1 MTKKLILVAGI
12 LLFIGLSVTIMG
24 NATAVL
30 SYKSGILV
38 LGGTLLIG
46 FLSFPIKSY
55 NDLIKTLFLVFKH
68 QEPNYQRLV
77 KRIERLARINR
88 VHGNLA
94 LEKELNN
101 IENLFLRKGIELVVD
116 EYDPYEIHNI
126 MEQEYELY
134 FSRKES
140 LVNILTTLQKLA
152 PAIGF
157 VGTVIGLISVLGNM
171 GDPAEMGRG
180 MAIALQTTL
189 YGLLFANFLFLPL
202 SKKLSAYVKSEAKL
216 LYIIL
221 EGLMDIAKYRNP
233 KAIAYRLQSYL
244 RNYCGIQ
251 EYALESPSH
260 SGWRIPF
267 NPFQKMTTRRQ
278 HV

>member
-12 LLFIGLSVTIMG
+12 LLFTGLSAAIMG
-24 NATAVL
+24 NATTTL
-30 SYKSGILV
+30 SIKSGLLV
-38 LGGTLLIG
+38 LGGTVLIG
-46 FLSFPIKSY
+46 FLSFPMKSY
-55 NDLIKTLFLVFKH
+55 HDLFRTLFIVFK
-68 QEPNYQRLV
+68 QPEPNYRKLV

-88 VHGNLA
+88 VYGNLA
-94 LEKELNN
+94 LENEIRN

-126 MEQEYELY
+126 IEQEYELY

-140 LVNILTTLQKLA
+140 LIGMLTTLQKLA

-157 VGTVIGLISVLGNM
+157 VGTIIGLINVLGNV
-171 GDPAEMGRG
+171 GDPVEMGRG
-180 MAIALQTTL
+180 IAIALQTTL

-202 SKKLSAYVKSEAKL
+202 SKKMSAYVKSEANL
-216 LYIIL
+216 HYIIL

-233 KAIAYRLQSYL
+233 KAVAYRLQSFL

-260 SGWRIPF
+260 AGRRISF
-267 NPFQKMTTRRQ
+267 NPFQKGTARRQ

>member
-1 MTKKLILVAGI
+1 
-12 LLFIGLSVTIMG
+12 
-24 NATAVL
+24 
-30 SYKSGILV
+30 
-38 LGGTLLIG
+38 LLIG

-55 NDLIKTLFLVFKH
+55 NDLIKTLFLVFKTPA
-68 QEPNYQRLV
+68 PNYRALV

-88 VHGNLA
+88 SYGNLA
-94 LEKELNN
+94 LEKELNE

-116 EYDPYEIHNI
+116 GYDPYEIYNI

-134 FSRKES
+134 ISRKES
-140 LVNILTTLQKLA
+140 LISILTTLQKLA

-157 VGTVIGLISVLGNM
+157 VGTIIGLINVLGNM
-171 GDPAEMGRG
+171 GDPVEMGRG
-180 MAIALQTTL
+180 IAIALQTTL

-202 SKKLSAYVKSEAKL
+202 SKKLSAYVKSEANL

-221 EGLMDIAKYRNP
+221 EGLMDIAKFRNP
-233 KAIAYRLQSYL
+233 KAVAYRLQSYL

-260 SGWRIPF
+260 KGSQISF
-267 NPFQKMTTRRQ
+267 NPFQKVTARRQ

>member
-12 LLFIGLSVTIMG
+12 LLFIGLSAAIMG
-24 NATAVL
+24 NATTTL
-30 SYKSGILV
+30 SIKSGLLV
-38 LGGTLLIG
+38 LGGALLIG
-46 FLSFPIKSY
+46 FLSFSIKSY
-55 NDLIKTLFLVFKH
+55 NDLFKTLFLVFKH
-68 QEPNYQRLV
+68 PEPNYRKLV
-77 KRIERLARINR
+77 ERIERLARINR
-88 VHGNLA
+88 VYGNLA
-94 LEKELNN
+94 LEKEINN
-101 IENLFLRKGIELVVD
+101 IENLFLRKGVELVVD

-140 LVNILTTLQKLA
+140 LISILTTLQKLA

-157 VGTVIGLISVLGNM
+157 VGTIIGLINVLGNM
-171 GDPAEMGRG
+171 ADPVEMGRG
-180 MAIALQTTL
+180 IAIALQTTL

-221 EGLMDIAKYRNP
+221 EGLMDIAKHRNP
-233 KAIAYRLQSYL
+233 KTVAYRLQSYL
-244 RNYCGIQ
+244 RNYCGTQ
-251 EYALESPSH
+251 EYALESPSRK
-260 SGWRIPF
+260 GWRIPF
-267 NPFQKMTTRRQ
+267 NPFQRVTTRRQ

>member
-1 MTKKLILVAGI
+1 MIRKLMPVAGI
-12 LLFIGLSVTIMG
+12 LLFVGVSAAVMGKATTTLSI
-24 NATAVL
+24 
-30 SYKSGILV
+30 KSGLLV
-38 LGGTLLIG
+38 FGGTVVIG
-46 FLSFPIKSY
+46 FLSFPMKSY
-55 NDLIKTLFLVFKH
+55 HDLFKTLSLVFK
-68 QEPNYQRLV
+68 QPEPNYRELV

-88 VHGNLA
+88 AYGNLA
-94 LEKELNN
+94 LENEIKK

-140 LVNILTTLQKLA
+140 LIGMLTTLQKLA

-157 VGTVIGLISVLGNM
+157 VGTIIGLINVLGNI

-180 MAIALQTTL
+180 IAIALQTTL

-216 LYIIL
+216 HYIIL

-233 KAIAYRLQSYL
+233 KAVAYRLQSFL
-244 RNYCGIQ
+244 RNYCGVQ

-260 SGWRIPF
+260 TRRQISL
-267 NPFQKMTTRRQ
+267 NPFQKVTTKRQ

>member
-1 MTKKLILVAGI
+1 MTKKLILVVGI
-12 LLFIGLSVTIMG
+12 LLFIGLSAAIMG
-24 NATAVL
+24 NATTTL
-30 SYKSGILV
+30 NIKSGLLV
-38 LGGTLLIG
+38 LGGALLIG

-55 NDLIKTLFLVFKH
+55 NDLIKTLFLVFKTPA
-68 QEPNYQRLV
+68 PNYRELV

-88 VHGNLA
+88 SYGNLA
-94 LEKELNN
+94 LEKELND

-116 EYDPYEIHNI
+116 DYDPYEIHNI

-134 FSRKES
+134 ISRKES
-140 LVNILTTLQKLA
+140 LISILTTLQKLA

-157 VGTVIGLISVLGNM
+157 VGTIIGLINVLGNM
-171 GDPAEMGRG
+171 GDPVEMGRG
-180 MAIALQTTL
+180 IAIALQTTL

-202 SKKLSAYVKSEAKL
+202 SKKLSAYVKSEANL

-221 EGLMDIAKYRNP
+221 EGLMDIAKFRNP
-233 KAIAYRLQSYL
+233 KAVAYRLQSYL

-260 SGWRIPF
+260 KGWRISF
-267 NPFQKMTTRRQ
+267 NPFQKVTARRQ

>member
-1 MTKKLILVAGI
+1 MIKKLIPAAGI
-12 LLFIGLSVTIMG
+12 LLFIGLSAAIMG
-24 NATAVL
+24 DATTTL
-30 SYKSGILV
+30 SIKSGLLV
-38 LGGTLLIG
+38 FGGTVVIG
-46 FLSFPIKSY
+46 FLSFPMKSY
-55 NDLIKTLFLVFKH
+55 HDLFKTLSLVFK
-68 QEPNYQRLV
+68 QPEPNYRALV

-88 VHGNLA
+88 AYGNLA
-94 LEKELNN
+94 LENEIKN

-140 LVNILTTLQKLA
+140 LIGMLTTLQKLA

-157 VGTVIGLISVLGNM
+157 VGTIIGLINVLGNI
-171 GDPAEMGRG
+171 GDPTEMGRG
-180 MAIALQTTL
+180 IAIALQTTL

-202 SKKLSAYVKSEAKL
+202 SKKMSAYVKSEAKL
-216 LYIIL
+216 HYIIL
-221 EGLMDIAKYRNP
+221 EGLIDIAKYRNP
-233 KAIAYRLQSYL
+233 KATAYRLKSYL

-251 EYALESPSH
+251 EYALESPSRAR
-260 SGWRIPF
+260 GRIPF
-267 NPFQKMTTRRQ
+267 NPFQKVTSRRQ

>member
-12 LLFIGLSVTIMG
+12 LLFIGLSAAIMG
-24 NATAVL
+24 NATTTL
-30 SYKSGILV
+30 SIKSGILV
-38 LGGTLLIG
+38 LGGAMLIG

-55 NDLIKTLFLVFKH
+55 NDLFKTLFLVFKH
-68 QEPNYQRLV
+68 PEPDYQKLV

-88 VHGNLA
+88 VYGNLA
-94 LEKELNN
+94 LEEELNN

-140 LVNILTTLQKLA
+140 LISMLTTLQKLA

-157 VGTVIGLISVLGNM
+157 VGTIIGLINVLGNM

-180 MAIALQTTL
+180 IAIALQTTL

-216 LYIIL
+216 HYIIL

-233 KAIAYRLQSYL
+233 KAVAYRLQSFL

-251 EYALESPSH
+251 EYALESPSDK
-260 SGWRIPF
+260 GWRIPF
-267 NPFQKMTTRRQ
+267 NPFQKVSMRRQ